1 MTVQLI
7 VGMLLLAPM
16 FLQSPDP
23 NLTPVPKLAQA
34 IQLQVESQIDEE
46 ALAEQIAEQ
55 IEERIDEDAIEEQVE
70 EHIDRI
76 MGQVNPSDWWLH
88 GVLALLTPFGFF
100 ALIALVIWLIYRNS
114 QAKTRARMDFHT
126 QLLGKF
132 TSGSEFAA
140 FLGSKG
146 GQRLL
151 EGLWSQQV
159 NAKERILKAMGAGV
173 VLTVLGLGLLGLSW
187 RTGDFVFLGVLSL
200 ALGVGFLISTGISYR
215 LSKKWDLLRDKE
227 PRPED
232 EPIS

>member
-46 ALAEQIAEQ
+46 ALEEQ
-55 IEERIDEDAIEEQVE
+55 IEELIDEDAIEGQIE

-146 GQRLL
+146 GQQLM
-151 EGLWSQQV
+151 EGLWTQQV

-173 VLTVLGLGLLGLSW
+173 VLTALGLGLLGLSW
-187 RTGDFVFLGVLSL
+187 RTGGFAFPGVLLL

-227 PRPED
+227 PITEN
-232 EPIS
+232 EPTSQN

>member
-1 MTVQLI
+1 MTGQLI
-7 VGMLLLAPM
+7 VGMLLLLPM
-16 FLQSPDP
+16 FLQSPDT

-46 ALAEQIAEQ
+46 AIEEQ
-55 IEERIDEDAIEEQVE
+55 IEERIDAIEQQVE
-70 EHIDRI
+70 QHIDRI
-76 MGQVNPSDWWLH
+76 MGQVNPSDWWFH

-114 QAKTRARMDFHT
+114 QAKTRARMEFHT

-132 TSGSEFAA
+132 TSGGEFAA

-159 NAKERILKAMGAGV
+159 NAKERILKTMRSGV

-187 RTGDFVFLGVLSL
+187 GTGDFVFPGVFLL

-215 LSKKWDLLRDKE
+215 LSKKWDLLKDKE
-227 PRPED
+227 SSAEN
-232 EPIS
+232 EPIAQS

>member
-1 MTVQLI
+1 MTGQLI
-7 VGMLLLAPM
+7 VGMLLLMPM
-16 FLQSPDP
+16 FLQSPDT

-46 ALAEQIAEQ
+46 AIEEQ
-55 IEERIDEDAIEEQVE
+55 IEERIDENAIEQQVE

-76 MGQVNPSDWWLH
+76 MGQFNPSDWWFH

-114 QAKTRARMDFHT
+114 QAKTRARMEFHT

-140 FLGSKG
+140 FFGSKG

-151 EGLWSQQV
+151 EGLWSQQM
-159 NAKERILKAMGAGV
+159 NAKERILRAMRAGV

-187 RTGDFVFLGVLSL
+187 RTGGFVFLGVLLL

-215 LSKKWDLLRDKE
+215 LSKKWDLPKDKE
-227 PRPED
+227 SRAEN
-232 EPIS
+232 EPISHN

>member
-1 MTVQLI
+1 MTGQLI
-7 VGMLLLAPM
+7 VGMLLLMPM
-16 FLQSPDP
+16 FLQSPDTH
-23 NLTPVPKLAQA
+23 LTPVQKLAQA

-46 ALAEQIAEQ
+46 ALEEQ
-55 IEERIDEDAIEEQVE
+55 IEERIDEDALERQIEEN
-70 EHIDRI
+70 IDRI
-76 MGQVNPSDWWLH
+76 MGQVDPSDWWLT
-88 GVLALLTPFGFF
+88 GVLALLVPFAFF
-100 ALIALVIWLIYRNS
+100 ALVALLIWLIYRNS
-114 QAKTRARMDFHT
+114 QSKTRARMEFHT

-146 GQRLL
+146 GQRFL

-187 RTGDFVFLGVLSL
+187 RTGGFVFPGVLLL

-227 PRPED
+227 PAPGS
-232 EPIS
+232 EPVSHSE